1 MAKLSVNIM
10 PIFPAEE
17 IAELAAYAESKGFSR
32 CWVYDEGLVTRD
44 VYVVLAAI
52 AAKTEKIL
60 IGPGITNAYVRHPGV
75 TASAIATLDEL
86 SDGRAFIGLGS
97 GGGLTLDPM
106 KIKRHK
112 PLTLVREMVEVL
124 RLLFSGETVNFS
136 GEKLSLGP
144 AQINYGGKEI
154 DIFLAGRG
162 PKMLELGAQK
172 ADGFYLSYI
181 YKKHLADVIA
191 KLRTQNR
198 SDSKRFNIVYSTM
211 LVTDDKEL
219 EDAKAQL
226 SFRLVDSPL
235 SIKEEIGMTKEDE
248 LKIKSALREGGP
260 QLAGKFVKEEWVEEF
275 TLTGNLES
283 IREELFRFFEAGI
296 DEYQL
301 PVYEL
306 QSAEKDI
313 ERVATLFNGKLS

>member
-10 PIFPAEE
+10 PISPAEE

-52 AAKTEKIL
+52 AARTEKIL

-75 TASAIATLDEL
+75 TASAIATIDEF
-86 SDGRAFIGLGS
+86 SEGRAFLGLGS

-106 KIKRHK
+106 KITRHK

-144 AQINYGGKEI
+144 AQLNYGGREI

-181 YKKHLADVIA
+181 YKKHLPGVIA
-191 KLRTQNR
+191 KLRSENR
-198 SDSKRFNIVYSTM
+198 PDSKRFNIVYSTM
-211 LVTDDKEL
+211 LVTEDKEL
-219 EDAKAQL
+219 EEHIEEMAKDKAYAIGMAAAKKHTGDTEAPLEKSTIKKGHEIADKLLKKEKRIRPARLGESVPKGQKMYGEGAKK
-226 SFRLVDSPL
+226 LVDRI
-235 SIKEEIGMTKEDE
+235 IKEKM
-248 LKIKSALREGGP
+248 
-260 QLAGKFVKEEWVEEF
+260 
-275 TLTGNLES
+275 
-283 IREELFRFFEAGI
+283 
-296 DEYQL
+296 
-301 PVYEL
+301 
-306 QSAEKDI
+306 EK
-313 ERVATLFNGKLS
+313 KQ

>member
-1 MAKLSVNIM
+1 
-10 PIFPAEE
+10 
-17 IAELAAYAESKGFSR
+17 
-32 CWVYDEGLVTRD
+32 
-44 VYVVLAAI
+44 
-52 AAKTEKIL
+52 
-60 IGPGITNAYVRHPGV
+60 
-75 TASAIATLDEL
+75 
-86 SDGRAFIGLGS
+86 
-97 GGGLTLDPM
+97 
-106 KIKRHK
+106 
-112 PLTLVREMVEVL
+112 
-124 RLLFSGETVNFS
+124 
-136 GEKLSLGP
+136 
-144 AQINYGGKEI
+144 
-154 DIFLAGRG
+154 
-162 PKMLELGAQK
+162 MLELGAQK

-248 LKIKSALREGGP
+248 LEIKSALREGGP

-313 ERVATLFNGKLS
+313 ERVATFFNGKLS

>member
-1 MAKLSVNIM
+1 
-10 PIFPAEE
+10 
-17 IAELAAYAESKGFSR
+17 
-32 CWVYDEGLVTRD
+32 
-44 VYVVLAAI
+44 
-52 AAKTEKIL
+52 
-60 IGPGITNAYVRHPGV
+60 
-75 TASAIATLDEL
+75 
-86 SDGRAFIGLGS
+86 
-97 GGGLTLDPM
+97 
-106 KIKRHK
+106 
-112 PLTLVREMVEVL
+112 MVEVL
-124 RLLFSGETVNFS
+124 RLLFSGETVSFS
-136 GEKLSLGP
+136 GEELSIGP
-144 AQINYGGKEI
+144 TQLNYGGKEI

-181 YKKHLADVIA
+181 YKKHLPDVIA
-191 KLRTQNR
+191 KLRSENR
-198 SDSKRFNIVYSTM
+198 PDTKRFNIVYSTM
-211 LVTDDKEL
+211 LVTEEKEL

-235 SIKEEIGMTKEDE
+235 NIKEEIGMTQGDE
-248 LKIKSALREGGP
+248 AKIKDALREGGP

-283 IREELFRFFEAGI
+283 CREELFQFFEAGI

-313 ERVATLFNGKLS
+313 ERAATFFKGELP

>member
-1 MAKLSVNIM
+1 
-10 PIFPAEE
+10 
-17 IAELAAYAESKGFSR
+17 
-32 CWVYDEGLVTRD
+32 
-44 VYVVLAAI
+44 
-52 AAKTEKIL
+52 
-60 IGPGITNAYVRHPGV
+60 
-75 TASAIATLDEL
+75 
-86 SDGRAFIGLGS
+86 
-97 GGGLTLDPM
+97 
-106 KIKRHK
+106 
-112 PLTLVREMVEVL
+112 
-124 RLLFSGETVNFS
+124 
-136 GEKLSLGP
+136 
-144 AQINYGGKEI
+144 
-154 DIFLAGRG
+154 
-162 PKMLELGAQK
+162 MLELGAQK

-181 YKKHLADVIA
+181 YKKHLVDVIA

-248 LKIKSALREGGP
+248 LEIKSALREGGP